1 MAKPNQPPP
10 GSGDQ
15 PFLSSDFSR
24 DVLQSLDLAFRVADL
39 YRPFARP

>member
-10 GSGDQ
+10 GSGDR

-24 DVLQSLDLAFRVADL
+24 DVLPIRNHPAKF
-39 YRPFARP
+39 Y